1 MHSFTAS
8 NINVGPL
15 CRCLPNAIIG
25 KTWNNTMYASL
36 DFLDIYYLAVCV
48 EAEPLLGNRCLDRV
62 LGVEDLVEFLE
73 LLKG

>member
-1 MHSFTAS
+1 
-8 NINVGPL
+8 
-15 CRCLPNAIIG
+15 
-25 KTWNNTMYASL
+25 MYASL